1 MDFYRQLPKVELH
14 AHINGSIGPSLLQ
27 RLVKEFGEKHR
38 DETSESYDLMFRK
51 LTSSESELMT
61 LDECFQAFKCIHRVS
76 GEENAVRMIVKDV
89 ISNFAADGVVYLELR
104 TTPRAEARTGMTKR
118 SYLAAVLEEIR
129 ASNESN
135 STIDVRLLV
144 SIDRRKGVQ
153 DALDTLEIVEEFK
166 GVFGPLIVGIDVSGD
181 PAVGNL
187 VDYVGVLNEAR
198 SRGLK
203 SSVHL
208 AEIPNRDEV
217 QTFLNAFLPDRIGH
231 GTCLTATRG
240 GSEAIEK
247 LVIDNAIPLELCPSS
262 NVIGQTVLGYSDHH
276 FKEWGLSRDHPIVI
290 CTDDMGVFK
299 TSLSKEYSLIAEHFG
314 LSRTQ
319 VLQLARKSVDLIFSD
334 DTVKDSLKS
343 KFDSVLK

>member
-1 MDFYRQLPKVELH
+1 MEFYRQLPKVELH

-38 DETSESYDLMFRK
+38 DETSENYDLMFSK
-51 LTSSESELMT
+51 LTSNKSELMT

-76 GEENAVRMIVKDV
+76 GEENAVRMIVNDV

-118 SYLAAVLEEIR
+118 SYLATVLEEIR

-187 VDYVGVLNEAR
+187 VDYVGVLKEAR

-217 QTFLNAFLPDRIGH
+217 ETFLNAFLPDRIGH
-231 GTCLTATRG
+231 GTCLTAARG

-262 NVIGQTVLGYSDHH
+262 NVIGQTVRGYSDHH

-319 VLQLARKSVDLIFSD
+319 VLQFARRPSR
-334 DTVKDSLKS
+334 TH
-343 KFDSVLK
+343 